1 MTVSMPLMSDARRR
15 GGSTSQTAT
24 RILVLLDVLGTP
36 VAADCPVEDAVAIV
50 SSLTRVQKLD
60 FWLRN
65 PDYLADELL
74 TEFESGRA
82 SLGAVQPAVRRM
94 LDGDAPSL
102 HRYPME
108 RYLYGAYEFIDDAL
122 SVLKMYGQIAH
133 RRAADSGNLARRDYF
148 LLTAGRDTVQKMRAT
163 IPELAWY
170 DAQAAAIGL
179 ISDASVGATAKRRQY
194 EQPEYEAT
202 AHGDVIPSI
211 LDRVIARAT
220 SLGVL

>member
-1 MTVSMPLMSDARRR
+1 MKVSIALMSDARRR

-24 RILVLLDVLGTP
+24 RILVILDVLGTP
-36 VAADCPVEDAVAIV
+36 VAADCPVEDAVAVV

-82 SLGAVQPAVRRM
+82 SLGAVQLAVRRM

-122 SVLKMYGQIAH
+122 SVLKMYRQIAH

-179 ISDASVGATAKRRQY
+179 IPDASLGATAKRRQY

-211 LDRVIARAT
+211 LDRVKTRAT

>member
-1 MTVSMPLMSDARRR
+1 MPLMSDARRR

>member
-1 MTVSMPLMSDARRR
+1 MPLMSDVRRR

-36 VAADCPVEDAVAIV
+36 VAADCPVEDAVAVV

-82 SLGAVQPAVRRM
+82 SLSAVQPAVRRM
-94 LDGDAPSL
+94 LDGDAPSV

-148 LLTAGRDTVQKMRAT
+148 LLEAGRDTIQKMRAT

-170 DAQAAAIGL
+170 DAQATAIGL
-179 ISDASVGATAKRRQY
+179 IPDAALGSTAKRRQY

-211 LDRVIARAT
+211 LDRVTTRAT
-220 SLGVL
+220 NLGVL